1 MTTKLAAL
9 INSLTKDINDPDERL
24 WIKTTRQDA
33 ITWRKR
39 LRQIERGRNKDIP
52 IPSVEE
58 IIERIAQF
66 WDGDGSEI
74 DFEDGDFGWQL
85 HRDGEWIFNCF
96 YEQQRKQENVA
107 FCESR
112 WRASAMECE
121 GGWITIMHRP
131 SRKVRTF
138 DAKSIATAIRWMSM
152 AESLH
157 QSKRRQIQD
166 QIMSGRHGRVGLL
179 F

>member
-33 ITWRKR
+33 INWRKR
-39 LRQIERGRNKDIP
+39 LRQIERGRNKSNP
-52 IPSVEE
+52 IPSVEG
-58 IIERIAQF
+58 INQRITQW
-66 WDGDGSEI
+66 WDGEVEAI
-74 DFEDGDFGWQL
+74 DFGDGDFWWGL
-85 HRDGEWIFNCF
+85 YRDGQQIFNCF
-96 YEQQRKQENVA
+96 HTQQRGQYPSHCENN
-107 FCESR
+107 
-112 WRASAMECE
+112 WQASAIECE
-121 GGWITIMHRP
+121 GGWITITHGR
-131 SRKVRTF
+131 RGHKVRTF